1 MAMVEQ
7 AVMPPAKVHAGGLT
21 PRQVRDLPEPPR
33 ELWRIVGPG
42 IVAAGIGLSSGEF
55 ILWPYIAS
63 QVGLVLLWGAVVGVV
78 TQFFINME
86 VERYTLATAE
96 TALTGFNRFW
106 KHWGLVFAIMVYFA
120 NLWPGWALSSAT
132 LATYLFGGSAPVIG
146 IIELIVIGLALT
158 LAPVIYIAVERL
170 IFVKVGAVVVLAVLA
185 IVFAVEPDSWR
196 ALPGG
201 LAHFGQIPGGLS
213 IALLFG
219 AVAFAG
225 AGGGQNLCQSN
236 YIRDKGFGMGKYVPR
251 LVSPITGAEV
261 AAPIVVTYI
270 FETNPANMARW
281 RRWWNFANVE
291 QFMSFVIV
299 TVVTICLTSML
310 AHSTLFGQPNLPNS
324 VAFLQIEAQHLNAA
338 VGRWFGVLFLA
349 VGAFSLFGSAMG
361 IIDYTSRLAADII
374 KTTYMPTSSTSESRL
389 YAWLVWGMVALGCSI
404 VGLRLVQPLVLLII
418 SATVGGTMM
427 FLYSI
432 LLIMLN
438 RKYLPDPLKI
448 GSYRLVALMWA
459 VLLFGTLALL
469 TIREQIRLVMS

>member
-1 MAMVEQ
+1 MAIVDE
-7 AVMPPAKVHAGGLT
+7 AVVPPAKVHAGGLAA
-21 PRQVRDLPEPPR
+21 RHVRDLPEPPR

-42 IVAAGIGLSSGEF
+42 IVAAGIALSSGEF
-55 ILWPYIAS
+55 VLWPFIAS

-170 IFVKVGAVVVLAVLA
+170 LFVKIAAVVVLAVLA

-201 LAHFGQIPGGLS
+201 LAHFGQIPAGLS
-213 IALLFG
+213 IALLFA

-236 YIRDKGFGMGKYVPR
+236 SIRDKGFGMGQYVPR
-251 LVSPITGAEV
+251 LVSSITGAEV
-261 AAPIVVTYI
+261 AGPGVVSYI
-270 FETNPANMARW
+270 FETNPAN
-281 RRWWNFANVE
+281 
-291 QFMSFVIV
+291 
-299 TVVTICLTSML
+299 
-310 AHSTLFGQPNLPNS
+310 
-324 VAFLQIEAQHLNAA
+324 
-338 VGRWFGVLFLA
+338 
-349 VGAFSLFGSAMG
+349 
-361 IIDYTSRLAADII
+361 
-374 KTTYMPTSSTSESRL
+374 
-389 YAWLVWGMVALGCSI
+389 
-404 VGLRLVQPLVLLII
+404 
-418 SATVGGTMM
+418 
-427 FLYSI
+427 
-432 LLIMLN
+432 
-438 RKYLPDPLKI
+438 
-448 GSYRLVALMWA
+448 
-459 VLLFGTLALL
+459 
-469 TIREQIRLVMS
+469 